1 MKACRDLCPVY
12 NIQRCCF
19 LCDEKECAECC
30 SQEGYENCECLV
42 EIPDEDCEKL
52 AEDILK
58 ELSEVTVQKDELEAR
73 EKDLK
78 ERLKALMEQTN
89 TKKMDKNPFFKVT
102 YIAASSTV
110 TFDSALFKKSCPDL
124 YKKYSVKPKE
134 TKAYIKC
141 EAVKKGGEKSEE
153 AET

>member
-52 AEDILK
+52 AADILK

-124 YKKYSVKPKE
+124 YKKYSTKPKE

-141 EAVKKGGEKSEE
+141 EAIKKGGEKSEE